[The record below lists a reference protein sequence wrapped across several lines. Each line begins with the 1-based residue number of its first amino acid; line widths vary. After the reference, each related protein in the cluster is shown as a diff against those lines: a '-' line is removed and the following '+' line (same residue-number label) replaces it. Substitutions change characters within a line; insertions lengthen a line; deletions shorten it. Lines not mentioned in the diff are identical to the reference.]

1 MDLMAIF
8 TSLILLYIY
17 YILLLSA
24 TLLGMFEKL
33 GWKNFHSVKVSM
45 LVNAEFMK
53 YLLVETCSYEENL
66 GEMGMH
72 RCQKGTRI
80 VRDGW
85 RWACL

>member
-1 MDLMAIF
+1 
-8 TSLILLYIY
+8 
-17 YILLLSA
+17 
-24 TLLGMFEKL
+24 
-33 GWKNFHSVKVSM
+33 M

-53 YLLVETCSYEENL
+53 HVLVETYSYEENL

-85 RWACL
+85 RWACLIEWRGKVLGTNTCRFK

>member
-1 MDLMAIF
+1 MDLMVIF

-24 TLLGMFEKL
+24 TLLGVFEKS
-33 GWKNFHSVKVSM
+33 GWKNFHPIKVSI
-45 LVNAEFMK
+45 LVNAEFME
-53 YLLVETCSYEENL
+53 YLFVETYSYDENL

>member
-1 MDLMAIF
+1 METHSFQDWG
-8 TSLILLYIY
+8 LYTYIIY
-17 YILLLSA
+17 YYCPLPFW
-24 TLLGMFEKL
+24 GVFEKS
-33 GWKNFHSVKVSM
+33 GWKNFHPIKVSI
-45 LVNAEFMK
+45 LVNAEFME
-53 YLLVETCSYEENL
+53 YLFVETYSYDENL

>member
-1 MDLMAIF
+1 
-8 TSLILLYIY
+8 
-17 YILLLSA
+17 
-24 TLLGMFEKL
+24 
-33 GWKNFHSVKVSM
+33 M

-53 YLLVETCSYEENL
+53 YLLVETYSYDEYL